1 MLIMKFICIVVFV
14 VCLLLY
20 INNIIVDIGSAIAAA
35 RTLSPSGA
43 DDADKSTL
51 YAKFRI
57 ILSVIM
63 GITLAIIIC
72 F

>member
-1 MLIMKFICIVVFV
+1 MVILEFICVIVFV

-20 INNIIVDIGSAIAAA
+20 INNIIVDIGSAIASS
-35 RTLSPSGA
+35 RTLSPTGA
-43 DDADKSTL
+43 DDEEKAKI

-57 ILSVIM
+57 VLSIIM
-63 GITLAIIIC
+63 GITLGFIIC

>member
-1 MLIMKFICIVVFV
+1 MVILEFICVIVFV

-20 INNIIVDIGSAIAAA
+20 INNIIVDIGSAIASS
-35 RTLSPSGA
+35 RTLSPTGA
-43 DDADKSTL
+43 DDEEKAKI

-57 ILSVIM
+57 VLSIIM
-63 GITLAIIIC
+63 GVTLGIIIC

>member
-1 MLIMKFICIVVFV
+1 MIVLEFICVILFV
-14 VCLLLY
+14 VSALLY
-20 INNIIVDIGSAIAAA
+20 LNNIIVDIGSAIAST
-35 RTLSPSGA
+35 RTLSPTPA
-43 DDADKSTL
+43 DDEDRAKL

-57 ILSVIM
+57 VLSFIM

>member
-1 MLIMKFICIVVFV
+1 MVILEFICIIFFV
-14 VCLLLY
+14 VSTLLY
-20 INNIIVDIGSAIAAA
+20 LNNIIVDIGSAIATT
-35 RTLSPSGA
+35 RTLSPTGA
-43 DDADKSTL
+43 DDEEKAKL

-57 ILSVIM
+57 FLSFIM